1 MFASILDLPKPK
13 PMPSEEFYLS
23 ERQKRL
29 NFSNL
34 CQENYDRYLSS
45 SKINSV
51 PDYLPIKLDI
61 ENLSRCNFRCV
72 MCQVSEW
79 AKGQRARDLT
89 FHEFQQ
95 IIDDNHGLVEIKIQG
110 MGEPTL
116 ARDDFYRM
124 IKYARERHIW
134 VRTVT
139 NGSLLH
145 LNDNS
150 LKLLESGI
158 NEVQISIDGANKEV
172 FEAIRVG
179 GKFERVVDNV
189 TNLNNLAQSLGKQ
202 VTKMWTVVQDK
213 NMSQLKDLVVL
224 ANVMNFTSMVFS
236 LDISDW
242 GNSDWTSKIKE
253 KSVSHIFDLKYAN
266 ELYELGESLGV
277 NVAFWNINE
286 KYDISNKEKLCPWP
300 FERSYVASDNRVVPC
315 CMVAD
320 PDTFEIKGPGT
331 FVEIWNSKQ
340 YQRFRETHLA
350 GDLNKLPSICKGCYK
365 K

>member
-1 MFASILDLPKPK
+1 MFSSILDLPTPK
-13 PMPSEEFYLS
+13 PMPSEEFYLH
-23 ERQKRL
+23 ERQTRL
-29 NFSNL
+29 AYSKACQDNF
-34 CQENYDRYLSS
+34 EKYIKS
-45 SKINSV
+45 SKRDSN

-89 FHEFQQ
+89 FHEFQE
-95 IIDDNHGLVEIKIQG
+95 IIDENVGLVEIKIQG

-116 ARDDFYRM
+116 AKDDFYRM
-124 IKYARERHIW
+124 IKYARDRHIW

-150 LKLLESGI
+150 RKLLESGI
-158 NEVQISIDGANKEV
+158 NEIQISIDGADKDT
-172 FEAIRVG
+172 FEKIRVG
-179 GKFERVVDNV
+179 GKFDRVVDNV
-189 TNLNNLAQSLGKQ
+189 TKLNELAAAMGQN
-202 VTKMWTVVQDK
+202 VTKMWTVVQDQ
-213 NMSQLKDLVVL
+213 NVDQLRDLVSL
-224 ANVMNFTSMVFS
+224 ASQMKFKSMVFS

-242 GNSDWTSKIKE
+242 GNSDWTTKIKE
-253 KSVSHIFDLKYAN
+253 KTVTHIFDINYAN
-266 ELYELGESLGV
+266 DLYKFGLDLGI
-277 NVAFWNINE
+277 NVAFWNINS
-286 KYDISNKEKLCPWP
+286 KYEITNKEKLCPWP
-300 FERSYVASDNRVVPC
+300 FERSYIASDNRVVPC

-340 YQRFRETHLA
+340 YQRFRDSHLT
-350 GDLNKLPSICKGCYK
+350 GDVNKLPSICQNCYK
-365 K
+365 N